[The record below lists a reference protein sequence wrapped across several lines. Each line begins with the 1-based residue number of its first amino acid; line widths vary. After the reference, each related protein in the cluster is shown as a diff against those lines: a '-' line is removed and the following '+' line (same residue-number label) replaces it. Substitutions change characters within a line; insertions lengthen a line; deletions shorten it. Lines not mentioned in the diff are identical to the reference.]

1 MLFKAQERR
10 EPLHSLSEVSG
21 LPVYKRMNSSI
32 LYVYIYWYPS
42 HASRMDDTIIHIGA
56 NNLMLHS
63 CILRIVQILRPNYAL
78 LLSLLC
84 LSIRLTMQILL
95 FLLVFSNIQGVFCDS
110 LTLIVQTGNNLLIKL
125 N

>member
-1 MLFKAQERR
+1 MLFKAQKRH
-10 EPLHSLSEVSG
+10 EPLHSLSEGSG
-21 LPVYKRMNSSI
+21 LPVYKRMNSSHLCI
-32 LYVYIYWYPS
+32 YIYWYPS
-42 HASRMDDTIIHIGA
+42 HASRMDTIIHIGA

-95 FLLVFSNIQGVFCDS
+95 FLLGFSNILGDFYNS